1 MNRAASEAE
10 LAEVVTSE
18 LCEAFDAEFAFL
30 LALRR
35 GGGFELLGSAGLGAE
50 QALTVLD
57 DALLTHAL
65 RAPQATIH
73 AGEDLLGIGARAA
86 AVARAGE
93 ALLVVA
99 RMRNEPFDDAER
111 ALLEAV
117 GESTGHSLARGRLA
131 RERDDLFRR
140 LEQTNLGIAAA
151 LAATLE
157 AKDHYTADHAR
168 SIADLAVH
176 VGVKM
181 GMTLTEV
188 RDLRLGAILH
198 DIGKIAVPDAILNK
212 PGDLTAEEYEIVKKH
227 AVVGEQILAPV
238 PFLDGVR
245 LIVRHDHERWDG
257 GGYPDGLSGE
267 AIPLGSR
274 IVLVVDAFHAMTSDR
289 PYRKAMAEKAA
300 IGHLQANAG
309 SQFDPTVVGAFVS
322 VLRRRS
328 HSPSAASPVAPQ
340 I

>member
-50 QALTVLD
+50 QAHTVLD
-57 DALLTHAL
+57 DALLTRAL

-198 DIGKIAVPDAILNK
+198 DIGKIAVPVELLTRTGK
-212 PGDLTAEEYEIVKKH
+212 LTAAEFELVKCHPDVGSNIV
-227 AVVGEQILAPV
+227 ARVDFPWPV
-238 PFLDGVR
+238 AD
-245 LIVRHDHERWDG
+245 IVRQHHERYDG
-257 GGYPDGLSGE
+257 SGYPHGLAGEEIRLEARILTVADVVE
-267 AIPLGSR
+267 AITHRRPYRAALGIEVAVAELR
-274 IVLVVDAFHAMTSDR
+274 DHRGQWYDPRVVDACLELI
-289 PYRKAMAEKAA
+289 AEGVVP
-300 IGHLQANAG
+300 IGPDEHG
-309 SQFDPTVVGAFVS
+309 
-322 VLRRRS
+322 
-328 HSPSAASPVAPQ
+328 
-340 I
+340 